1 MPSRRHRR
9 PPPSLLATLDT
20 LTTTP
25 PPAPLPATQFIARVL
40 ENTGKHLYR
49 VESPNGQELLVELPK
64 TYRSVVWVRRNRFVL
79 VDTEGFDGGEGGK
92 VGGKVKVVVRGEK
105 GWMGMGYW
113 PKHFTTGYEGED
125 EMSEGQEESAAG
137 KMPPG
142 SDDEESK

>member
-1 MPSRRHRR
+1 MPRRRR
-9 PPPSLLATLDT
+9 PPPSLLTTLDT

-49 VESPNGQELLVELPK
+49 VESPDGQEFLVELPK

-79 VDTEGFDGGEGGK
+79 VDTEGFGDGEGGK
-92 VGGKVKVVVRGEK
+92 IGGEIKVVVRGEK

-113 PKHFTTGYEGED
+113 PKHFTIGYEGED
-125 EMSEGQEESAAG
+125 DEMYEGQEESVVG

-142 SDDEESK
+142 SDGNDESE